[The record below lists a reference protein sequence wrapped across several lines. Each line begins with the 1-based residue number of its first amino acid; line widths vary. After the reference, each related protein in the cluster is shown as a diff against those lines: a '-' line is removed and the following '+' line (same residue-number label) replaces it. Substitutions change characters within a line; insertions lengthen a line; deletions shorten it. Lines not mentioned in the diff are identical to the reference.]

1 MSTADVGAGRLALVE
16 GDDLAVRSDVG
27 GVVAVRGRDLDVVV
41 LADVARVRDGLR
53 LALSGLGGADESR
66 RGATD
71 RGSEESGSEGEERK
85 ELHSAREKAVK
96 TGRRVKG
103 GGVNIES

>member
-53 LALSGLGGADESR
+53 LALSGRGRVNEGR

-85 ELHSAREKAVK
+85 ELHGAREKAVK